1 MRLEASKNACPT
13 ILESNH
19 LTPRCRMST
28 PTPLA
33 GYTSYKGLPQ
43 LAGLCTVEEAARP
56 GLGVEE
62 CVRRLKRFH
71 YCFKRLHQ
79 ILTARITA
87 EPIYELKTAFAHHAY
102 LCAEHVAAL
111 RSRIGE
117 MREPPLGLEDVPH
130 PALEAFFDEILA
142 APTTDELVDGIYT
155 ETAHALLTAFDRYLT
170 DTNPLTDAPSR
181 RLLKFARL
189 ELEEMRDCGQEVV
202 AALGAKGYR
211 EWGAM
216 LRQMLNLAGGIDGTA
231 TTSAS
236 RERERPEKA
245 APVAHAPGS
254 PKGTANI
261 PRRYSATPYAYDPVP
276 KRDERFTDPW
286 NQGVNAESFLYN
298 PAFPARPKALMMLYK
313 RLREID
319 VPEMMASIIT
329 QTPGKPWGYYRDM
342 SRQLWDEARHAMMG
356 EVGFVALGVDWTK
369 AKITFNWSHR
379 LNTECTPMERHGVLY
394 FIEQGLMPKTGK
406 RYEFETGQATGLP
419 LIATIQDF
427 DWADEV
433 LHSQIGRVWY
443 VPQFESLKEALAY
456 GDAAW
461 SKVLSNWTTVK
472 AQGLTNHENWWPAVY
487 EMACKAEGVAP
498 DPAVLAFD
506 ETYEG
511 KRADLQRIA
520 AE

>member
-1 MRLEASKNACPT
+1 
-13 ILESNH
+13 
-19 LTPRCRMST
+19 MSS

-33 GYTSYKGLPQ
+33 GYQSYKGLPQ
-43 LAGLCTVEEAARP
+43 LAGLCTVEEAAKP

-79 ILTARITA
+79 ILTARITS
-87 EPIYELKTAFAHHAY
+87 EPIYELKTGFAHHAY
-102 LCAEHVAAL
+102 LCAEHVTAL
-111 RSRIGE
+111 RTRISE

-130 PALEAFFDEILA
+130 LALEVFFDEILA
-142 APTTDELVDGIYT
+142 APTTEELIAGVYTHAVAELYGGIEQYMGV
-155 ETAHALLTAFDRYLT
+155 
-170 DTNPLTDAPSR
+170 TNPLTDAPSCR
-181 RLLKFARL
+181 VLRFAWHELAEMMNWGEKVADVLIGDPVWDGMRPWL
-189 ELEEMRDCGQEVV
+189 EILAQLTMNSNGLD
-202 AALGAKGYR
+202 GAG
-211 EWGAM
+211 
-216 LRQMLNLAGGIDGTA
+216 
-231 TTSAS
+231 TTSLS
-236 RERERPEKA
+236 DP
-245 APVAHAPGS
+245 PVADAPGS
-254 PKGTANI
+254 PI
-261 PRRYSATPYAYDPVP
+261 PRRYSAKPYVYDPVP

-498 DPAVLAFD
+498 DPVVLAFD

-511 KRADLQRIA
+511 KRADLR
-520 AE
+520 EVGEGLSG

>member
-1 MRLEASKNACPT
+1 M
-13 ILESNH
+13 
-19 LTPRCRMST
+19 
-28 PTPLA
+28 PTPKPLS
-33 GYTSYKGLPQ
+33 GYTSYKGLPP

-56 GLGVEE
+56 GLSVEE

-87 EPIYELKTAFAHHAY
+87 EPIYELKTGFAHHAY
-102 LCAEHVAAL
+102 LCAEHVTAL
-111 RSRIGE
+111 RTRIGE

-130 PALEAFFDEILA
+130 PALEAYFDEILC
-142 APTTDELVDGIYT
+142 APTTQHLIAGLSMQAIGALLVDIEKYQT
-155 ETAHALLTAFDRYLT
+155 E
-170 DTNPLTDAPSR
+170 TNPLTDAPSR
-181 RLLKFARL
+181 RVLRFAIL
-189 ELEEMRDCGQEVV
+189 ELHELQQFWMSCVV
-202 AALGAKGYR
+202 ALGSPPNMR
-211 EWGAM
+211 EWF
-216 LRQMLNLAGGIDGTA
+216 
-231 TTSAS
+231 TTVLDHLLIAS
-236 RERERPEKA
+236 G
-245 APVAHAPGS
+245 VIVGGS
-254 PKGTANI
+254 PLAPARNGEAMPRLYSTI
-261 PRRYSATPYAYDPVP
+261 PYVYDPVP
-276 KRDERFTDPW
+276 KRDERFSDPW

-298 PAFPARPKALMMLYK
+298 PAYPARAKSLMMLYK

-342 SRQLWDEARHAMMG
+342 TRQLWDEARHAMMG

-369 AKITFNWSHR
+369 VKITLNWSHR

-394 FIEQGLMPKTGK
+394 FIEQGLMPRTGK
-406 RYEFETGQATGLP
+406 RYEFETGQASELP
-419 LIATIQDF
+419 LIATLQDF

-443 VPQFESLKEALAY
+443 VPQFGSLKESLDY
-456 GDAAW
+456 GDVAW
-461 SKVLSNWTTVK
+461 SKVLSNWATVK
-472 AQGLTNHENWWPAVY
+472 EQGLTKHENWWPAVY
-487 EMACKAEGVAP
+487 AMACAAEGVLP
-498 DPAVLAFD
+498 DATVLAFD